1 MRLFIVNITKKNI
14 TKENTFK
21 EWVNMH
27 SDELFSWAYHK
38 TSSRETA
45 EDLVQETF
53 ISAYKAFDSF
63 KQESKPKTWL
73 FRILNNKIIDYYRKS
88 SKMKTDSIEAK
99 SVERTNDYFEEDG
112 HWKNL
117 ESNWEEDVHL
127 LDNPEFLAVFGTCI
141 ENLPEKWNAVIKAK
155 YIIHQ
160 DAKTVCKELGITP
173 SNYWQMVHRAKIQLK
188 SCIESKWK
196 L

>member
-1 MRLFIVNITKKNI
+1 MNSIDKNI
-14 TKENTFK
+14 TNEHLFS
-21 EWVNMH
+21 EWVTNH

-73 FRILNNKIIDYYRKS
+73 FKILNNKIIDHYRKS
-88 SKMKTDSIEAK
+88 AKMKTDSIEAK
-99 SVERTNDYFEEDG
+99 SVERTNDFFQEDG

-117 ESNWEEDVHL
+117 DSNWEEDTHL
-127 LDNPEFLAVFGTCI
+127 LDNPDFNITLANCI
-141 ENLPEKWNAVIKAK
+141 EHLPEKWNAVIKAK
-155 YIIHQ
+155 YIINK
-160 DAKTVCKELGITP
+160 DAKTICKDLGITQ

-188 SCIESKWK
+188 SCIEKNWK
-196 L
+196 V